1 MLDLKHSP
9 SALINFYISPYEALV
24 RKYINDVDKNYGFE
38 DPEDPFLKIIASKG
52 IDHESSII
60 QEYKNLGLSVGLIVG
75 KERKGI
81 LDETLAFMHQGI
93 DVIYQGALANK
104 TFFGR

>member
-38 DPEDPFLKIIASKG
+38 DPEDPFLKIIANVN
-52 IDHESSII
+52 
-60 QEYKNLGLSVGLIVG
+60 KNL
-75 KERKGI
+75 
-81 LDETLAFMHQGI
+81 
-93 DVIYQGALANK
+93 
-104 TFFGR
+104 FF